1 MANIQAYYSK
11 TTTIAAAA
19 GGTVVITKENQYDV
33 DIVTLHVKN
42 EHATVA
48 LDAAILE
55 FKAHP
60 DAGWVT
66 VESTGWATADNIVLS
81 AFNLAT
87 LAGATEGVIRFRT
100 DGVYGWR
107 LTLSANTSAGGPVQ
121 VWGVGKGE
129 QAGVLAT

>member
-48 LDAAILE
+48 LDGAILE

-60 DAGWVT
+60 NAGWVT
-66 VESTGWATADNIVLS
+66 VEATGWGTADNIVLS
-81 AFNLAT
+81 ASNLAA
-87 LAGATEGVIRFRT
+87 LAAATETVVRFRTEGV
-100 DGVYGWR
+100 YAWR
-107 LTLSANTSAGGPVQ
+107 LTLSADTSAGGPVT